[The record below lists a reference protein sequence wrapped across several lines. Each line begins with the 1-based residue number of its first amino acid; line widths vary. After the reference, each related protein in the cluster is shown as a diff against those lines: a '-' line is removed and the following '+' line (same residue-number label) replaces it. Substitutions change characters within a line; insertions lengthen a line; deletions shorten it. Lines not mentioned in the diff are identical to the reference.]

1 MDAHDWAKWEA
12 YYEPKLPEDH
22 PLCEYCH
29 EPLTEEDLDTDGD
42 LRLCHMHGTVCDCCN
57 EMVYNNDIVD
67 GTSYHEEVK
76 NLCVYCIQK
85 VDSGEWD
92 REDIGPI

>member
-22 PLCEYCH
+22 PRCEECSEALYDEEMQHSGRNDLCDDC
-29 EPLTEEDLDTDGD
+29 
-42 LRLCHMHGTVCDCCN
+42 GTVCDCCDEKAWN
-57 EMVYNNDIVD
+57 EDIKD

-76 NLCVYCIQK
+76 NLCVYCIEN
-85 VDSGEWD
+85 VDKGEWD